1 MVEVGDPVVMVV
13 IMVEVDGGMMVVVLI
28 SLLVD
33 SVGQA
38 LVAKTYIFFKYF
50 LTCDEDIS
58 RLC

>member
-38 LVAKTYIFFKYF
+38 LVAKTEIFFNV
-50 LTCDEDIS
+50 
-58 RLC
+58 